1 MIVIM
6 CMKHFSSLLFALFFP
21 LAAHSD
27 VLNSNTV
34 IEITQSWPQQPAG
47 WTYPISVS
55 VPDGEVPT
63 EGFPVCILLHGN
75 GGSGAP
81 MLNQFRSILP
91 DHALVA
97 PTGYL
102 NSWNICAE
110 GSDAPDWD
118 MLRTLV
124 DRLATYENINRSR
137 LQLLGISNGAAL
149 VNTAFVLDPPL
160 PVEAFVAVVSHF
172 NVAQY
177 HEGSFYRPNEETD
190 PDAMWCGYS
199 NAVTP
204 PTSRRYLSMSN
215 VNDGLIPYEG
225 GTSPV
230 GVTFLAA
237 TDAIYRV
244 AQSQGFTG
252 DPLSGPQPQ
261 VPGEQIWEYI
271 YLEGQVTHL
280 RGMAQHGM
288 TLGHEAYARTFLN
301 RDPIQDCAG
310 DTDGDGE
317 VGFGDLT
324 MVLASWGP
332 VVGMNDLL
340 QVLGNWGPC
349 L

>member
-6 CMKHFSSLLFALFFP
+6 CMKNFSSLLFALFFP

-81 MLNQFRSILP
+81 MLDQFRSILP

-118 MLRTLV
+118 MLRSLV
-124 DRLATYENINRSR
+124 DRLATYENVNRAR

-160 PVEAFVAVVSHF
+160 PVEAYVAVVSHF

-177 HEGSFYRPNEETD
+177 HEGSFTVPMKRPTL
-190 PDAMWCGYS
+190 MRCGVVIQTQS
-199 NAVTP
+199 LRP
-204 PTSRRYLSMSN
+204 PA
-215 VNDGLIPYEG
+215 DGI
-225 GTSPV
+225 S
-230 GVTFLAA
+230 A
-237 TDAIYRV
+237 
-244 AQSQGFTG
+244 
-252 DPLSGPQPQ
+252 
-261 VPGEQIWEYI
+261 
-271 YLEGQVTHL
+271 
-280 RGMAQHGM
+280 
-288 TLGHEAYARTFLN
+288 
-301 RDPIQDCAG
+301 
-310 DTDGDGE
+310 
-317 VGFGDLT
+317 
-324 MVLASWGP
+324 
-332 VVGMNDLL
+332 
-340 QVLGNWGPC
+340 
-349 L
+349 

>member
-1 MIVIM
+1 MT
-6 CMKHFSSLLFALFFP
+6 CLTLLLTFSFFGDPPVESLE
-21 LAAHSD
+21 
-27 VLNSNTV
+27 NNTS
-34 IEITQSWPQQPAG
+34 IEITQSWPQEPAG
-47 WTYPISVS
+47 WTYPIAVS
-55 VPDGEVPT
+55 VPDGEVPAG
-63 EGFPVCILLHGN
+63 GFPVCILLHGN
-75 GGSGAP
+75 GGTGSP
-81 MLNQFRSILP
+81 MLNQFRTVLP
-91 DHALVA
+91 GHALVA

-102 NSWNICAE
+102 NSWNICTE

-124 DRLATYENINRSR
+124 ERLAKYENVNPGR

-160 PVEAFVAVVSHF
+160 PVEAYVAVVSHF

-177 HEGSFYRPNEETD
+177 HEGSFHRPETETD
-190 PDAMWCGYS
+190 PDQTWCGYS
-199 NAVTP
+199 SSVTP
-204 PTSRRYLSMSN
+204 PTNRRYLSMSN
-215 VNDGLIPYEG
+215 VNDGVIPYDG
-225 GTSPV
+225 GASPV

-252 DPLSGPQPQ
+252 DPLSGAQPQ
-261 VPGEQIWEYI
+261 VPGEPIWEYV
-271 YLEGQVTHL
+271 YLDGQVIHL
-280 RGMAQHGM
+280 RGLAQHGM
-288 TLGHEAYARTFLN
+288 TPGHETYASAFLN

-310 DTDGDGE
+310 DADGDGE

-324 MVLASWGP
+324 TVLASWGT
-332 VVGMNDLL
+332 VVGMDDLL

>member
-1 MIVIM
+1 
-6 CMKHFSSLLFALFFP
+6 
-21 LAAHSD
+21 
-27 VLNSNTV
+27 
-34 IEITQSWPQQPAG
+34 
-47 WTYPISVS
+47 
-55 VPDGEVPT
+55 
-63 EGFPVCILLHGN
+63 
-75 GGSGAP
+75 

-124 DRLATYENINRSR
+124 DRLATYENVNRAR
-137 LQLLGISNGAAL
+137 LQLFGISNGAAL

-160 PVEAFVAVVSHF
+160 PVEAYVAVVSHL

-177 HEGSFYRPNEETD
+177 HEGSFYRPNQETD

-288 TLGHEAYARTFLN
+288 TPGHEAYARTFLS
-301 RDPIQDCAG
+301 RDPVQDCAG

-332 VVGMNDLL
+332 VVGMDDLL